1 MVPGG
6 QSQKRE
12 RLRAA
17 REQRT
22 RVGPASLEMRGP
34 SVCDAQQ
41 VASCFV
47 CPTTI
52 SFAVTRIQSE
62 AFSADTRS
70 AWVAIVR
77 RPDQCLPFLDPL
89 CSSPFAERGVLRT
102 QELYFFIRFF
112 FVL

>member
-12 RLRAA
+12 RLRAVRQPRKSA
-17 REQRT
+17 RPE
-22 RVGPASLEMRGP
+22 SLEMRGP

-41 VASCFV
+41 AASCFV

-77 RPDQCLPFLDPL
+77 RADQRLPFLDPL
-89 CSSPFAERGVLRT
+89 CSSPFAGHGVLRI
-102 QELYFFIRFF
+102 QE
-112 FVL
+112 V